1 MTGIWSATNYGTLD
15 QLPDRDLLEYYGKHT
30 KSLFWF
36 NPSHASDHTD
46 EAESDAAPV
55 IRMVLKIPP
64 MPITYKPRE
73 VLTIDMISS
82 EILNYLS
89 QSRGLGE
96 YFIIQQDGHN
106 LLSDQ
111 RLSRYE
117 GVGELMLETI
127 AGKQV
132 QEGFFTAPLNGQE
145 MGITYRVSPFNGW
158 IYMSIVSI
166 SEITSQS
173 KKIAQATFLLG
184 LMVLLVIGCLA
195 FILSRRMYSPVRK
208 LVEYSRDVQDE
219 PGSQAKEDEFG
230 LIAESLRKL
239 SDTGKDLKLQVQK
252 QYAQLKEFFV
262 LKLIFGQI
270 SDQDIRVRGKHYG
283 FPTSWTRLAVMTV
296 QIDTLQDTRYSEKDR
311 ELLLYAVNN
320 IVGELL
326 PQQGRFEPIVLD
338 QSQVTVVCLAQDD
351 PTLIKEQLH
360 QLAELIRTTVRQY
373 LQLTVSVG
381 ISRPYQQISQ
391 TMEAFNESLQALKR
405 RFSLGY
411 DIIVNFEDTIAYYD
425 LGTAIYSQLKLLED
439 QLIQAIKMGDMERIE
454 EQLQQYLDAIR
465 HKEVSFSEYPALM
478 IQFISKLY
486 HIVQEQGG
494 SVNKVLELRGSIESF
509 MKLQTLHEIEAWFRH
524 DLIEP
529 VIQFLNQQ
537 AETQYLNIANQMLKI
552 IHERYEEDIS
562 LDTCAVILNYHP
574 VYLSRVFKKEVGV
587 NFIDYLVEYRMN
599 VVKNWLETTDLKIA
613 SIAERLQ
620 YKNTSAFIRTF
631 RRIAGMTPGQYRE
644 QVCKQ

>member
-1 MTGIWSATNYGTLD
+1 MFGVLLGTIPVITIGWISYSISSRDIEDKVKEGNMQYLYQTQMRVDQHLKTIEMAAIQFVYSSTVTATLNVQLNPGDFDSVQPLTRALNHLLTFSGVIGAKIVNMEHDWYLSATNYGTLD

-36 NPSHASDHTD
+36 NPSHALDHAD
-46 EAESDAAPV
+46 EAEPDAAPV

-326 PQQGRFEPIVLD
+326 PQ
-338 QSQVTVVCLAQDD
+338 
-351 PTLIKEQLH
+351 
-360 QLAELIRTTVRQY
+360 
-373 LQLTVSVG
+373 
-381 ISRPYQQISQ
+381 
-391 TMEAFNESLQALKR
+391 
-405 RFSLGY
+405 
-411 DIIVNFEDTIAYYD
+411 
-425 LGTAIYSQLKLLED
+425 LLED

-494 SVNKVLELRGSIESF
+494 SVNKVLGQRGSIESF
-509 MKLQTLHEIEAWFRH
+509 MKLQTLREIEAWFRH
-524 DLIEP
+524 DLIKP
-529 VIQFLNQQ
+529 VIQFLNEQ

-562 LDTCAVILNYHP
+562 LDTCAAILNYHP

-599 VVKNWLETTDLKIA
+599 VAKKWLETTDLKIA
-613 SIAERLQ
+613 NIAERLQ

>member
-1 MTGIWSATNYGTLD
+1 MFGVLLGTIPVITIGWISYSISSRDIEDKVKEGNMQYLYQTQMRVDQHLKTIEMAAIQFVYSSTVTATLNVQLNPGDFDSVQPLTRALNHLLTFSGVIGAKIVNMEHDWYLSATNYGTLD

-36 NPSHASDHTD
+36 NPSHALDHAD
-46 EAESDAAPV
+46 EAEPDAAPV

-111 RLSRYE
+111 RLSRYA
-117 GVGELMLETI
+117 GVGELMMETI
-127 AGKQV
+127 AGLKV

-208 LVEYSRDVQDE
+208 LVEYSRDVQEE

-252 QYAQLKEFFV
+252 
-262 LKLIFGQI
+262 
-270 SDQDIRVRGKHYG
+270 
-283 FPTSWTRLAVMTV
+283 
-296 QIDTLQDTRYSEKDR
+296 
-311 ELLLYAVNN
+311 
-320 IVGELL
+320 
-326 PQQGRFEPIVLD
+326 
-338 QSQVTVVCLAQDD
+338 
-351 PTLIKEQLH
+351 
-360 QLAELIRTTVRQY
+360 
-373 LQLTVSVG
+373 
-381 ISRPYQQISQ
+381 
-391 TMEAFNESLQALKR
+391 
-405 RFSLGY
+405 
-411 DIIVNFEDTIAYYD
+411 
-425 LGTAIYSQLKLLED
+425 
-439 QLIQAIKMGDMERIE
+439 
-454 EQLQQYLDAIR
+454 
-465 HKEVSFSEYPALM
+465 
-478 IQFISKLY
+478 
-486 HIVQEQGG
+486 
-494 SVNKVLELRGSIESF
+494 
-509 MKLQTLHEIEAWFRH
+509 
-524 DLIEP
+524 
-529 VIQFLNQQ
+529 
-537 AETQYLNIANQMLKI
+537 
-552 IHERYEEDIS
+552 
-562 LDTCAVILNYHP
+562 
-574 VYLSRVFKKEVGV
+574 
-587 NFIDYLVEYRMN
+587 
-599 VVKNWLETTDLKIA
+599 
-613 SIAERLQ
+613 
-620 YKNTSAFIRTF
+620 
-631 RRIAGMTPGQYRE
+631 
-644 QVCKQ
+644 